1 MGLYGYYVFPRLMD
15 AVMSKEPFQRQRQ
28 EALKEARG
36 TVLEIGFGTGL
47 NVSHYPATVTWLTG
61 IDLQNALPRRVEERS
76 IRASFPIEVLRQSA
90 DRLPFDDERF
100 DCVVSTWTLCT
111 IRDVRA
117 ALREIRRVLKPAGA
131 LLFLEHGLSE
141 DPKIVRWQKILNPFQ
156 RLFACGC
163 HLNRPI
169 DRLIREA
176 GFTLERLDRFQ
187 MDEVPKPGGAM
198 YRGVARPPA

>member
-1 MGLYGYYVFPRLMD
+1 MGLYGRYIFPRFMD
-15 AVMSKEPFQRQRQ
+15 AVMSKEPFQRQRR

-47 NVSHYPATVTWLTG
+47 NVPHYPATVTWLTG

-76 IRASFPIEVLRQSA
+76 IQASFPIEVLRQSA
-90 DRLPFDDERF
+90 ERLPFDDERF

-117 ALREIRRVLKPAGA
+117 ALREIRRVLKPTGA
-131 LLFLEHGLSE
+131 LFFLEHGLSE
-141 DPKIVRWQKILNPFQ
+141 DPRIVRWQKILDPFQ

-187 MDEVPKPGGAM
+187 MEEVPQPGGAM